1 MAQSASLKPPMG
13 VPLFGESGANPGQE
27 WSPWFSTFKLA
38 VMAKENI
45 KIDKL
50 LRRKPTPADLFY
62 PAMPS
67 LDETRP
73 NESEEEGNKTDI
85 RNQRKKIDREN
96 ECKTIDIRGPYVD
109 RYPWDE
115 ADTKINILLYL

>member
-1 MAQSASLKPPMG
+1 
-13 VPLFGESGANPGQE
+13 
-27 WSPWFSTFKLA
+27 
-38 VMAKENI
+38 MAKENI

-50 LRRKPTPADLFY
+50 LRTKPTPADLFY

-85 RNQRKKIDREN
+85 RNQRRKIDREN
-96 ECKTIDIRGPYVD
+96 ECKTIDIRGLYVD

-115 ADTKINILLYL
+115 ADTKINILLYLWNGTLQKMAPSPITHHTQ